1 LHIRV
6 SSPSYIGFGKLLD
19 TTLQQRLIGAIL
31 LVALGVIFIP
41 VFLDGS
47 GFKSRNSRSIEMPP
61 EPEFPPL
68 SEIRLEPVVPTHIK
82 EQSAPVPVP
91 VKKADSGS
99 SMTALKEPVNAFALQ
114 VSTVTIKDNAYD
126 LRDKLRKQGYS
137 AYVETRTKNGKTSYR
152 VRIGP
157 ELDKGKLEKM
167 KATLS
172 KEQGLD
178 GFIVNH
184 P

>member
-1 LHIRV
+1 M
-6 SSPSYIGFGKLLD
+6 
-19 TTLQQRLIGAIL
+19 IGAIL

-41 VFLDGS
+41 VLLDGS

-61 EPEFPPL
+61 EPKFPPV
-68 SEIRLEPVVPTHIK
+68 SEITLEPVVPTH
-82 EQSAPVPVP
+82 
-91 VKKADSGS
+91 VKQKSES
-99 SMTALKEPVNAFALQ
+99 SKPKTKTALKQPGNAFALQ
-114 VSTVTIKDNAYD
+114 VSTVTIKDNAYA
-126 LRDKLRKQGYS
+126 LRDKLRKDGYS
-137 AYVETRTKNGKTSYR
+137 AYVESSTKNGKTSYR

-157 ELDKGKLEKM
+157 ELDISRLKKM

>member
-1 LHIRV
+1 M
-6 SSPSYIGFGKLLD
+6 
-19 TTLQQRLIGAIL
+19 QQRLIGAIL

-41 VFLDGS
+41 VLLDGS

-61 EPEFPPL
+61 EPKYPPL
-68 SEIRLEPVVPTHIK
+68 SEITLEPVVPTH
-82 EQSAPVPVP
+82 
-91 VKKADSGS
+91 VKQKPES
-99 SMTALKEPVNAFALQ
+99 SKPKPKTKTALKQPGNAFALQ
-114 VSTVTIKDNAYD
+114 VSTVTIKDNAYA
-126 LRDKLRKQGYS
+126 LRDKLRKDGYS
-137 AYVETRTKNGKTSYR
+137 AYVESSTKNGKTSYR

-157 ELDKGKLEKM
+157 ELDISRLKKM

>member
-1 LHIRV
+1 M
-6 SSPSYIGFGKLLD
+6 
-19 TTLQQRLIGAIL
+19 QQRLIGAIL

-41 VFLDGS
+41 VLLDGS
-47 GFKSRNSRSIEMPP
+47 GFKSRYSRSIEMPP
-61 EPEFPPL
+61 EPKFPPL
-68 SEIRLEPVVPTHIK
+68 SEITLEPVVPTHVKQKSAK
-82 EQSAPVPVP
+82 EV
-91 VKKADSGS
+91 VKKPES
-99 SMTALKEPVNAFALQ
+99 SKPKTKTVLKQPGNAFALQ
-114 VSTVTIKDNAYD
+114 VSTVTIKDNAYA
-126 LRDKLRKQGYS
+126 LRDKLRKDGYL
-137 AYVETRTKNGKTSYR
+137 AYVESSTKNGKTSYR

-157 ELDKGKLEKM
+157 ELEKSRLEKM

>member
-1 LHIRV
+1 
-6 SSPSYIGFGKLLD
+6 LD
-19 TTLQQRLIGAIL
+19 KILQQRLIGAIL

-47 GFKSRNSRSIEMPP
+47 GFKSRYSRSIEMPV

-68 SEIRLEPVVPTHIK
+68 SEIKLKPVVPTHIK
-82 EQSAPVPVP
+82 QKPAAVP
-91 VKKADSGS
+91 VKEADTDKS
-99 SMTALKEPVNAFALQ
+99 TTQLKQPGKAFALQ
-114 VSTVTIKDNAYD
+114 VSTVTIKENAYD
-126 LRDKLRKQGYS
+126 LRDRLRKQGYS
-137 AYVETRTKNGKTSYR
+137 SYVETRTKNGKTSYR

-167 KATLS
+167 KQTI
-172 KEQGLD
+172 KQEQGLD

>member
-1 LHIRV
+1 M
-6 SSPSYIGFGKLLD
+6 
-19 TTLQQRLIGAIL
+19 IGAIL

-47 GFKSRNSRSIEMPP
+47 GFKSRNTRSIELPP
-61 EPEFPPL
+61 EPAFPPL
-68 SEIRLEPVVPTHIK
+68 SEIELKPVEPVKGRQPAPAAP
-82 EQSAPVPVP
+82 QSRPKTDAVAKLT
-91 VKKADSGS
+91 KK
-99 SMTALKEPVNAFALQ
+99 AFALQ
-114 VSTVTIKDNAYD
+114 VSTVTIKENAYE
-126 LRDKLRKQGYS
+126 LRDKLRKEGYV

-157 ELDKGKLEKM
+157 ELDKSKLEEM
-167 KATLS
+167 KATIK

>member
-1 LHIRV
+1 
-6 SSPSYIGFGKLLD
+6 LD
-19 TTLQQRLIGAIL
+19 KTLQQRLIGAIL

-41 VFLDGS
+41 VLLDGS

-61 EPEFPPL
+61 EPKFPPL
-68 SEIRLEPVVPTHIK
+68 SEIKLEPVVPTHVK
-82 EQSAPVPVP
+82 QRSESAPV
-91 VKKADSGS
+91 KKPESGELKTK
-99 SMTALKEPVNAFALQ
+99 TALKQPGNAFALQ
-114 VSTVTIKDNAYD
+114 VSTVTIKDNAYA
-126 LRDKLRKQGYS
+126 LRDKLRKDGYS
-137 AYVETRTKNGKTSYR
+137 AYVESSTKNGKTSYR

-157 ELDKGKLEKM
+157 ELDMSKLEKM

>member
-1 LHIRV
+1 M
-6 SSPSYIGFGKLLD
+6 
-19 TTLQQRLIGAIL
+19 QQRLIGAIL

-47 GFKSRNSRSIEMPP
+47 GFKSRNTRSIELPP
-61 EPEFPPL
+61 EPAFPPL
-68 SEIRLEPVVPTHIK
+68 SEVELKPVEPVQGRQQPSPAVP
-82 EQSAPVPVP
+82 QSKPKTNTVAKQQ
-91 VKKADSGS
+91 KK
-99 SMTALKEPVNAFALQ
+99 AFALQ
-114 VSTVTIKDNAYD
+114 VSTVTIKENAYE
-126 LRDKLRKQGYS
+126 LRDKLRKEGYV

-157 ELDKGKLEKM
+157 ELDKSKLEKM
-167 KATLS
+167 KATIK

>member
-1 LHIRV
+1 
-6 SSPSYIGFGKLLD
+6 LD
-19 TTLQQRLIGAIL
+19 KALQQRLIGAIL

-41 VFLDGS
+41 VLLDGS

-68 SEIRLEPVVPTHIK
+68 SEIKLDPVIPTHVK
-82 EQSAPVPVP
+82 QRSVSAPVIKPE
-91 VKKADSGS
+91 S
-99 SMTALKEPVNAFALQ
+99 SKPKTKTALKQPGNAFALQ
-114 VSTVTIKDNAYD
+114 VSTVTIKKNAYA
-126 LRDKLRKQGYS
+126 LRDKLRKDGYS
-137 AYVETRTKNGKTSYR
+137 AYVESSTKNGKTSYR

-157 ELDKGKLEKM
+157 ELDMSKLEKM

>member
-1 LHIRV
+1 M
-6 SSPSYIGFGKLLD
+6 
-19 TTLQQRLIGAIL
+19 QQRLLGAIL

-47 GFKSRNSRSIEMPP
+47 GFKSRQGRSIEMPA

-68 SEIRLEPVVPTHIK
+68 SEIRLKPVVPTRIK
-82 EQSAPVPVP
+82 EEPAPSTVKKPESRKPKTELKQP
-91 VKKADSGS
+91 VK
-99 SMTALKEPVNAFALQ
+99 AFALQ
-114 VSTVTIKDNAYD
+114 VSTVTIKNNAYS
-126 LRDKLRKQGYS
+126 LRDKLRKSGYS
-137 AYVETRTKNGKTSYR
+137 AYVETRTRNGKTSYR

-157 ELDKGKLEKM
+157 ELDKSRLEQM
-167 KATLS
+167 KKTLS

>member
-1 LHIRV
+1 
-6 SSPSYIGFGKLLD
+6 LD
-19 TTLQQRLIGAIL
+19 KTLQQRLIGAIL

-41 VFLDGS
+41 VLLDGS

-61 EPEFPPL
+61 EPKFPAL
-68 SEIRLEPVVPTHIK
+68 SEIKLEPVVPTHVK
-82 EQSAPVPVP
+82 QKSAPAPVIKP
-91 VKKADSGS
+91 QS
-99 SMTALKEPVNAFALQ
+99 SKPKTKTELKQPTNAFSLQ

-126 LRDKLRKQGYS
+126 LRDKLRKGGYA
-137 AYVETRTKNGKTSYR
+137 AYVEARTKNGKTSYR

-157 ELDKGKLEKM
+157 ELEKSTLEKM
-167 KATLS
+167 KTTLK

>member
-1 LHIRV
+1 
-6 SSPSYIGFGKLLD
+6 
-19 TTLQQRLIGAIL
+19 LQQRLIGAIL

-41 VFLDGS
+41 VLLDGS

-68 SEIRLEPVVPTHIK
+68 SEITLEPVVPTHVK
-82 EQSAPVPVP
+82 QKPANTT
-91 VKKADSGS
+91 VKKPES
-99 SMTALKEPVNAFALQ
+99 SKPKTKTALKQPGNAFALQ
-114 VSTVTIKDNAYD
+114 VSTVTIKDNAYA
-126 LRDKLRKQGYS
+126 LRDKLRKDGYS
-137 AYVETRTKNGKTSYR
+137 AYVESSTKNGKTSYR

-157 ELDKGKLEKM
+157 ELDISKLKKM

>member
-1 LHIRV
+1 M
-6 SSPSYIGFGKLLD
+6 
-19 TTLQQRLIGAIL
+19 QQRLIGAIL

-41 VFLDGS
+41 VLLDGS

-68 SEIRLEPVVPTHIK
+68 SEIELKPVIPTHLK
-82 EQSAPVPVP
+82 QKSEPAP
-91 VKKADSGS
+91 AS
-99 SMTALKEPVNAFALQ
+99 SKPASRTTLKQPTNAFALQ
-114 VSTVTIKDNAYD
+114 VSTVTIKDNAYQ
-126 LRDKLRKQGYS
+126 LRDKLRKDGYT

-157 ELDKGKLEKM
+157 ELDKSKLK
-167 KATLS
+167 TL
-172 KEQGLD
+172 KTKLQKKYGLD

>member
-1 LHIRV
+1 MD
-6 SSPSYIGFGKLLD
+6 K
-19 TTLQQRLIGAIL
+19 TLQQRLIGAIL

-41 VFLDGS
+41 VLLDGS
-47 GFKSRNSRSIEMPP
+47 GFKSRNGRSIEMPP

-68 SEIRLEPVVPTHIK
+68 SEIELKPVVPTH
-82 EQSAPVPVP
+82 
-91 VKKADSGS
+91 VKQKSETAAAARPPSGKS
-99 SMTALKEPVNAFALQ
+99 VTRTALKEPTNAFSLQ
-114 VSTVTIKDNAYD
+114 VSTVTISDNAYA
-126 LRDKLRKQGYS
+126 LRDKLRKDGYT

-157 ELDKGKLEKM
+157 ELDKSKLKKM
-167 KATLS
+167 KS
-172 KEQGLD
+172 KLQKKYGLD

>member
-1 LHIRV
+1 MD
-6 SSPSYIGFGKLLD
+6 K
-19 TTLQQRLIGAIL
+19 TLQQRLLGAIL

-41 VFLDGS
+41 VLLDGS
-47 GFKSRNSRSIEMPP
+47 GFKSRQGRSIQMPP

-68 SEIRLEPVVPTHIK
+68 SEVELEPV
-82 EQSAPVPVP
+82 APVHKQDKTTPATEKKPQPSTPEAAKLKQP
-91 VKKADSGS
+91 VK
-99 SMTALKEPVNAFALQ
+99 AFSLQ
-114 VSTVTIKDNAYD
+114 VSTVTIKDNAYR
-126 LRDKLRKQGYS
+126 LRDKLRSSGYS
-137 AYVETRTKNGKTSYR
+137 AYVETRTRNGKTSYR

-157 ELDKGKLEKM
+157 ELDKSRLEEM
-167 KATLS
+167 KKTLS